1 MEELL
6 DVTTAAE
13 EEGEE
18 EEEEA
23 TLEGGGG
30 AKEAEIC
37 GCFVDTGSSRLTA
50 A

>member
-6 DVTTAAE
+6 EDVMTVAE
-13 EEGEE
+13 EKG

-23 TLEGGGG
+23 TSEGGGG